1 MAPTRSR
8 RRKSTPAR
16 RVVKTR
22 RRRMLNS
29 DKPELWDENIELSV
43 LQYNRWFTHFAPKA
57 FRETRAGTAEMVK
70 RTIEASRDLGGLTAD
85 VILKHPS
92 ILETLRMCCC
102 PPIARDRLIGLARVP
117 DSVVDTLEEGKLP
130 TRMNAQLLKTNV
142 NKIVTILKAMLDED
156 LFPWLEPERTATDA
170 ERTRASTVIADR
182 LCFARTNPIVR
193 NAQEERQITEIKQY
207 LRPKGYVEERPASLK
222 LMRPGTFC
230 FRYNV
235 QVTTEGGPVNI
246 PIDAIIS
253 PLTPRPGKLPIMIEC
268 KSAGDFANVNKRR
281 KEEGQKGRQLRT
293 EFGDQLTY
301 LLFICGYF
309 GKTYL
314 QYEAGEQ
321 FDWVWEHRIAD
332 FDPLVT

>member
-1 MAPTRSR
+1 MAGSYVPFEKSGETCSRREHWHTPMAPTRSR

-22 RRRMLNS
+22 RWRDLNS

-43 LQYNRWFTHFAPKA
+43 FAVQPMVYTFAPKA

-182 LCFARTNPIVR
+182 PLLRSHESDCPQRTRRATNNRDQAVLATKGVR
-193 NAQEERQITEIKQY
+193 RGATSK
-207 LRPKGYVEERPASLK
+207 PKIDETRDVLLSLQCPSHDRR
-222 LMRPGTFC
+222 RPG
-230 FRYNV
+230 
-235 QVTTEGGPVNI
+235 
-246 PIDAIIS
+246 
-253 PLTPRPGKLPIMIEC
+253 
-268 KSAGDFANVNKRR
+268 
-281 KEEGQKGRQLRT
+281 
-293 EFGDQLTY
+293 
-301 LLFICGYF
+301 
-309 GKTYL
+309 
-314 QYEAGEQ
+314 
-321 FDWVWEHRIAD
+321 EHSD
-332 FDPLVT
+332 